1 MWTKT
6 NIWRK
11 IMSMSTGNSQE
22 FILSGVMVLAVF
34 TNTEGAAVQQPI
46 SHIMS
51 NSENALLRDRRSV

>member
-1 MWTKT
+1 VWTKT

-22 FILSGVMVLAVF
+22 FILSGVRALTTLA
-34 TNTEGAAVQQPI
+34 NTGGAAVQQPI

-51 NSENALLRDRRSV
+51 NSEIALLRDRRSD